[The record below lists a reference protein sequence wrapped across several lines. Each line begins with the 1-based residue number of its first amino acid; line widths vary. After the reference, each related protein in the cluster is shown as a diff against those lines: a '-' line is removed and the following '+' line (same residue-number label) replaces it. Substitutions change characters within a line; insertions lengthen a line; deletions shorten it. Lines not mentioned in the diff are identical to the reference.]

1 MTSVD
6 YVKAAIATV
15 EESLKGTVWKIP
27 TNAPTPMVT
36 SYLPELD
43 VTEELDAQGVQ
54 KYQEMIG
61 MLRWA
66 TEIGRVD
73 ILLEI
78 ALLSQ
83 YQASPR
89 QGHMEQLLRIFGFMK
104 KNPKLTLYFNPE
116 LPNYD
121 FGQFS
126 DNRKEFL
133 ELYRDAKEDL
143 PHDLPKPRG
152 VPVVTTAFVDASHAA
167 NKKTRKSHTG
177 FLIFVNRA
185 PIVWYS
191 KRQQTVESST
201 YASEYIAMKVCI
213 ESIQH
218 LRYKLRM
225 FGVPLDGE
233 TNVWCDN
240 EAVCKSSTNV
250 ESVLTKK
257 HNSIAYHYTRWAV
270 AAGMVRI
277 AWIPTDMNLADS
289 FTKRLAQVVRERLF
303 GDWTY

>member
-1 MTSVD
+1 LDIQGTGDSKIQYKNDKIEVPEHYLGAPLQIKELNGKNMWTMTSVD

-104 KNPKLTLYFNPE
+104 KNPKLTIYFNPE

-126 DNRKEFL
+126 DNRNEFL

-143 PHDLPKPRG
+143 PHNLPKPRG

-177 FLIFVNRA
+177 FLICVNRA

-225 FGVPLDGE
+225 FGVPLDG
-233 TNVWCDN
+233 
-240 EAVCKSSTNV
+240 
-250 ESVLTKK
+250 
-257 HNSIAYHYTRWAV
+257 
-270 AAGMVRI
+270 
-277 AWIPTDMNLADS
+277 
-289 FTKRLAQVVRERLF
+289 
-303 GDWTY
+303 